1 MLLAAGVLVWL
12 GRGCGWLLQFCLRP
26 DNIKETVLPSL
37 PRKHGSGSW
46 CNFLP
51 CLCRSGLQVVLYIDE
66 ADYNPFL
73 VTSSGAKIMVH
84 DQNEYPFIEDIGT
97 EIETAAATSIG
108 MHFVS
113 GNNMLFRST
122 FALVQL

>member
-1 MLLAAGVLVWL
+1 M
-12 GRGCGWLLQFCLRP
+12 
-26 DNIKETVLPSL
+26 LPSL
-37 PRKHGSGSW
+37 SRKRGSGSW

-51 CLCRSGLQVVLYIDE
+51 CLCGSGLHVVLYIDE

-73 VTSSGAKIMVH
+73 VTSSGAKIMIH

-97 EIETAAATSIG
+97 EIETAAVTSIG

-113 GNNMLFRST
+113 GSNLLFGSLCLGIAVNRN
-122 FALVQL
+122 

>member
-1 MLLAAGVLVWL
+1 MALASGVTLL
-12 GRGCGWLLQFCLRP
+12 
-26 DNIKETVLPSL
+26 
-37 PRKHGSGSW
+37 
-46 CNFLP
+46 LP
-51 CLCRSGLQVVLYIDE
+51 CLCSSGLQVVLYIDE

-73 VTSSGAKIMVH
+73 VTSTGAKIIVH

-113 GNNMLFRST
+113 DSNLLSWCAAPFH
-122 FALVQL
+122 

>member
-1 MLLAAGVLVWL
+1 M
-12 GRGCGWLLQFCLRP
+12 
-26 DNIKETVLPSL
+26 
-37 PRKHGSGSW
+37 
-46 CNFLP
+46 
-51 CLCRSGLQVVLYIDE
+51 VLYIDE

-113 GNNMLFRST
+113 GNNIFSFSVFQVHLCLGTAVNRN
-122 FALVQL
+122 

>member
-1 MLLAAGVLVWL
+1 M
-12 GRGCGWLLQFCLRP
+12 
-26 DNIKETVLPSL
+26 T
-37 PRKHGSGSW
+37 RKRISGSW

-51 CLCRSGLQVVLYIDE
+51 CLCGSGLQVVLYIDE
-66 ADYNPFL
+66 AEYNPFL
-73 VTSSGAKIMVH
+73 VTSSGAKIIVH

-97 EIETAAATSIG
+97 EIEPAAATSIG

-113 GNNMLFRST
+113 GNNLLFRCT